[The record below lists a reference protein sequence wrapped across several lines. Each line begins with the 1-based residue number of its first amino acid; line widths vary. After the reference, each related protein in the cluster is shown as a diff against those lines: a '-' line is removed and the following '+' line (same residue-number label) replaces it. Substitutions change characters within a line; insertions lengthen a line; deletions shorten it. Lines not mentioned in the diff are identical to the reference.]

1 MNKGRGADT
10 FRKTSMKTPEQ
21 IITDMC
27 YTARHDYGLDKH
39 PDDAP
44 FVAGMTQRER
54 ESLYRD
60 MKQLF
65 ENNFFDIYEQY
76 RRLVEGEAVVIPK
89 DEIHA
94 RALIQVGSF
103 YLGEG
108 K

>member
-1 MNKGRGADT
+1 
-10 FRKTSMKTPEQ
+10 MKTPEQ

-54 ESLYRD
+54 ESLYRE

-65 ENNFFDIYEQY
+65 ENNFRDIYEQY
-76 RRLVEGEAVVIPK
+76 RQLLEGESVVLPK

-94 RALIQVGSF
+94 RSLIQVGSF
-103 YLGEG
+103 YLGNLKIEQ
-108 K
+108 KDQTT

>member
-1 MNKGRGADT
+1 
-10 FRKTSMKTPEQ
+10 MKTPEQ

-39 PDDAP
+39 PDDAS

-65 ENNFFDIYEQY
+65 ENNFANIYEQY
-76 RRLVEGEAVVIPK
+76 RQLVEGEAVVIPK